1 MGLGAI
7 VGVIFSGWIMS
18 MIQKLM
24 MVLVKTALLGAVVV
38 LGILLWNN
46 SQANRTEQPQALP
59 YQSLGDVRAAEHQLE
74 GSSSTADDE
83 RRWWKE

>member
-24 MVLVKTALLGAVVV
+24 IVLVKTALLGAVVV

-46 SQANRTEQPQALP
+46 SQTNRPEQPQAPP
-59 YQSLGDVRAAEHQLE
+59 YQSLGGVRAADYQPE
-74 GSSSTADDE
+74 GSSSTADDQ
-83 RRWWKE
+83 RRWWEE